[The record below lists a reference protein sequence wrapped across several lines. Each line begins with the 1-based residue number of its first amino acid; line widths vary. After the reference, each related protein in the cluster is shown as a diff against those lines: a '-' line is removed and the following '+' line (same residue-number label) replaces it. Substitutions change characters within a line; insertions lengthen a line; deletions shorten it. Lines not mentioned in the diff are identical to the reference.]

1 MGKSFQGK
9 KPSSEIINLT
19 TKKKIF
25 NFYTAKSTLEQTNTN
40 GQLFLKYSTNDK

>member
-19 TKKKIF
+19 TKKKKFLISTQQKVPQNKHKWPTIF
-25 NFYTAKSTLEQTNTN
+25 KV
-40 GQLFLKYSTNDK
+40 